1 MNFILNVL
9 RAGVKC
15 RCIPL
20 LLDIRK
26 CITFFVIV
34 VLRENRENEMVVSD
48 IYSHAIYVV
57 HLLAWKK
64 RSTSLFLLGFL

>member
-34 VLRENRENEMVVSD
+34 VLRENEMVVSD